1 MELNKEK
8 NKTTISVN
16 LKRWQGTDNN
26 RETALYLQVIYRR
39 KVRQISLPYKTA
51 WRWMGWKQ
59 TTGNSPPRMP
69 SWAVSLSDGDKPKN
83 QRRKTAYANSYYIE
97 SYKALLRGNTFIAY
111 IEQIIKQF
119 AAEDRNASVRHYRS
133 LHNSFLKYLPTENIL
148 LNDIDEELIKKYES
162 WLIERKLHPNT
173 VSFYMRNLKALW
185 NRAVNDGI
193 IEARPHHSGILIP
206 V

>member
-16 LKRWQGTDNN
+16 LKRRQGTDNN

-39 KVRQISLPYKTA
+39 KVRQISLPYKLHEDEWDENRQLAIVPPGCLPERYLYLMEINQKTSEE
-51 WRWMGWKQ
+51 KQ
-59 TTGNSPPRMP
+59 RMQT
-69 SWAVSLSDGDKPKN
+69 VITRLPKN
-83 QRRKTAYANSYYIE
+83 KEITADMIIE

-133 LHNSFLKYLPTENIL
+133 LHNSFHKYLPTENIL
-148 LNDIDEELIKKYES
+148 LNDISKS
-162 WLIERKLHPNT
+162 
-173 VSFYMRNLKALW
+173 
-185 NRAVNDGI
+185 
-193 IEARPHHSGILIP
+193 
-206 V
+206 